1 MRAPDGL
8 TDSPPIRLSESEETS
23 ALALLGGSSML
34 DTTSRVALALV
45 LGTLAA
51 PAVAQQAP
59 AAPPSASQADVEQP
73 DVIVSAERRREN
85 RKDVPISVGTLSGE
99 NLSVVQAGGN
109 DIRALS
115 GRIASLNIESSFG
128 RAFPRFYIRGL
139 GNTDFDLNAS
149 QPVSLVYDDVVL
161 ENPIIKGFP
170 IFDLDQLE
178 VLRGPQG
185 TLFGRN
191 TPAGIVKFNTVRP
204 DQPGG
209 YFRASYGSYDSVNFE
224 GAATL
229 KLSDTLSARIST
241 LYQHRSN
248 WVDNV
253 ATPRRGDLEGYDD
266 WAGRVQFQW
275 KPTEQLTARLTGQ
288 WRVLDGTARLFRANS
303 FARGSNRLIGLGG
316 PGTPF
321 RRDQVNVDAINFQR
335 LRNYNVG
342 LTVDYDF
349 GPVTL
354 TSITAFWNGN
364 LTSRGDIDGGF
375 GNAFTPV
382 SGPGFIPF
390 SAQSQDDVPNLNQFT
405 QELRFV
411 SSGTGPFSYQGGFF
425 YLNEQ
430 LRIQSFDFSNPTDTV
445 PAAIALQRQT
455 TDAFG
460 VYGSAN
466 YRFPF
471 GLTIRGGVRYNDDR
485 RDFVASR
492 PVDNRPAFLNTGG
505 PVPELRQNV
514 GSNIV
519 TWDVSL
525 TQKLTDDI
533 NFYARVARGYRAPSI
548 QGRLTFGRTL
558 SVAQSERTLS
568 YEGGFKTSFL
578 NNRLRFNIDGYYF
591 TTGNLQ
597 LTAVGGASNFT
608 TLLNARDVEGSGL
621 EAELEAVPAPR
632 FFVTASVSLNNT
644 RINDPNLFVAGC
656 TAPCTVLNPQRPG
669 APGIYAINGN
679 ALPQAPKW
687 IANWTARYSVPF
699 RGGEIYGLTDWA
711 YRSRIQFF
719 LYDSVEFSS
728 NYQLEGGARLGY
740 RTGRWDMAV
749 FARNIT
755 DMVAATGGIDFNNLT
770 GFVNEPRI
778 VGFEIGFKY

>member
-1 MRAPDGL
+1 MRARAFWGDQ
-8 TDSPPIRLSESEETS
+8 
-23 ALALLGGSSML
+23 ML
-34 DTTSRVALALV
+34 DTTSRWTLGLALMLTGV
-45 LGTLAA
+45 GMPTVAA
-51 PAVAQQAP
+51 AQDAQP
-59 AAPPSASQADVEQP
+59 AAAQPEQIEQP
-73 DVIVSAERRREN
+73 DIIVSAERRREY
-85 RKDVPISVGTLSGE
+85 RKDVPLSVGSLTGE
-99 NLSVVQAGGN
+99 NLSVIQAGGT
-109 DIRALS
+109 DIRGLS

-170 IFDLDQLE
+170 IFDLSQLE

-191 TPAGIVKFNTVRP
+191 TPAGIVKFSTVRP
-204 DQPGG
+204 DEAGG

-224 GAATL
+224 GAATV
-229 KLSDTLSARIST
+229 KLSETLSARFST

-248 WVDNV
+248 WLDNV
-253 ATPRRGDLEGYDD
+253 RTPRRGDLEGFDD
-266 WAGRVQFQW
+266 WAGRVQLQW
-275 KPTEQLTARLTGQ
+275 QPSQPLTVRLTGQ
-288 WRVLDGTARLFRANS
+288 WRVLDGSARVFRANA
-303 FARGSNRLIGLGG
+303 FATGSNRLIGLGG

-321 RRDQVNVDAINFQR
+321 RRDQVAVDAINFQS
-335 LRNYNVG
+335 LRNYNAG

-354 TSITAFWNGN
+354 TSVTAYWNGS
-364 LTSRGDIDGGF
+364 LQSRGDIDGGF
-375 GNAFTPV
+375 GNAFAPPF
-382 SGPGFIPF
+382 GPGFIPF
-390 SAQSQDDVPNLNQFT
+390 SAQSQDDVPNLDQFT
-405 QELRFV
+405 QELRIA
-411 SSGTGPFSYQGGFF
+411 STLGGRINYQGGFF
-425 YLNEQ
+425 YFNEK
-430 LRIQSFDFSNPTDTV
+430 LRVQSFDFSNPTDLA
-445 PAAIALQRQT
+445 PAAIATQRQGSE
-455 TDAFG
+455 AYGFF
-460 VYGSAN
+460 GSAN

-471 GLTIRGGVRYNDDR
+471 GLTLRGGLRYNNDTR
-485 RDFVASR
+485 NFVAAR
-492 PVDNRPAFLNTGG
+492 PVDTRPGFLGFGG
-505 PVPELRQNV
+505 PVPDQRANV
-514 GSNIV
+514 GSDIV

-525 TQKLTDDI
+525 TQKINDDI

-558 SVAQSERTLS
+558 SVARNERTLS
-568 YEGGFKTSFL
+568 YEGGFKTSFF
-578 NNRLRFNIDGYYF
+578 NNKLRFNINGFYF
-591 TTGNLQ
+591 STDDLQ
-597 LTAVGGASNFT
+597 LTAVGGTSNFT
-608 TLLNARDVEGSGL
+608 TLLNARNVEGSGF
-621 EAELEAVPAPR
+621 EAELEATPAPR

-656 TAPCTVLNPQRPG
+656 AAACTVLNPQRPG
-669 APGIYAINGN
+669 SPGIYNINGN

-699 RGGEIYGLTDWA
+699 RGGEVYGLTDWA

-728 NYQLEGGARLGY
+728 NYQLEGGARVGY
-740 RTGRWDMAV
+740 RVGKWDFAA

-778 VGFEIGFKY
+778 VGFEVGFKY